1 MKTILLHTVLGFAV
15 FALSFL
21 SIPQNGYAAG
31 IATEV
36 STSTVRTG
44 ERFSVDVLFDAEGE
58 SINAIEGRISFPKS
72 SVKFIEVYGQDS
84 VINLWILSPRLDGE
98 GSIVWSGIIPGGFE
112 GVLSPYY
119 EGARSG
125 KLFSLVFE
133 ALQPSEPA
141 FSVSN
146 IRALKD
152 DGIGTAA
159 YVHSSG
165 SSLSISGFIAPDNG
179 TSASELKDE
188 IPPSVFTPHIA
199 QDASLFDGAWFLA
212 FTAQDKETGVAGYAV
227 YETKFKRDAV
237 PENKWQ
243 NAESPYLLTDQSR
256 KSYIHIRAKDRAG
269 NERIV
274 VLPPSHVYKWYES
287 AVYWGI
293 LIVLIAAAL
302 YAAKKYVPS
311 SRTSHTDK

>member
-1 MKTILLHTVLGFAV
+1 MKTIFIHAMLGIAVVGLSVLSA
-15 FALSFL
+15 
-21 SIPQNGYAAG
+21 PQSVRAAG
-31 IATEV
+31 ISAEV
-36 STSTVRTG
+36 STSTVRAG

-58 SINAIEGRISFPKS
+58 SINAIEGRLSFPKS

-119 EGARSG
+119 EGAKPG

-133 ALQPSEPA
+133 ATKPSETM

-146 IRALKD
+146 IRALKG
-152 DGIGTAA
+152 DGAGTAA
-159 YVHSSG
+159 YAHSSG
-165 SSLSISGFIAPDNG
+165 SAISIRNAIAPDNG
-179 TSASELKDE
+179 SIASELNDE
-188 IPPSVFTPHIA
+188 IPPSIFTPQVA
-199 QDASLFDGAWFLA
+199 QDPSLFNGAWFLA
-212 FTAQDKETGVAGYAV
+212 FKAQDKETGVSGYAV
-227 YETKFKRDAV
+227 YETKFKRDTV
-237 PENKWQ
+237 PESKWE
-243 NAESPYLLTDQSR
+243 NAESPYRLTDQSR
-256 KSYIHIRAKDRAG
+256 RSYIHIRAKDRAG

-274 VLPPSHVYKWYES
+274 ILPPSHVYKWYES

-302 YAAKKYVPS
+302 YAAKKYAS
-311 SRTSHTDK
+311 SFRSPHTDN